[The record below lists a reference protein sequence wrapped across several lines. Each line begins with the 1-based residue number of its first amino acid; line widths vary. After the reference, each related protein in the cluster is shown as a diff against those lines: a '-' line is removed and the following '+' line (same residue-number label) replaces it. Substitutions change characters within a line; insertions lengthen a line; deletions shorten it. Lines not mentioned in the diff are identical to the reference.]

1 MKMYDEIWGVAEDN
15 YGIITSAQ
23 AGELGVSRQNLR
35 KMEKSGALTRLCHG
49 VYQVKHHVPTRSD
62 VYAAAVAMAGEKS
75 YLRGASVVALLELAP
90 TDPAF
95 VYVGSEGRVRRR
107 LPDGYILKDMKAADT
122 VFYNGIRCQEIGDA
136 LREARAEGVMEADR
150 VASAAEKANEK
161 GLMTDEESAKFK
173 D

>member
-1 MKMYDEIWGVAEDN
+1 
-15 YGIITSAQ
+15 
-23 AGELGVSRQNLR
+23 
-35 KMEKSGALTRLCHG
+35 
-49 VYQVKHHVPTRSD
+49 
-62 VYAAAVAMAGEKS
+62 MAGEKS